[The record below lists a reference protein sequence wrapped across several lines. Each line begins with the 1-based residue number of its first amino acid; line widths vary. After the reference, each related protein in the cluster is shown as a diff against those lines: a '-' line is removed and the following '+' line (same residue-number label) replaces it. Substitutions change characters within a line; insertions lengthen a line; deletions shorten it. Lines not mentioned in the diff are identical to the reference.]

1 MNLGKALHAIGQ
13 YNPAKEALLKAV
25 ILNPDEEAAN
35 HTLGV
40 LYDEEQNY
48 EAASGHLGQTA
59 GLLSQSYRL
68 RCYLGKGLLVES
80 KKQLKKIT
88 EASNV
93 NALIGSLV

>member
-48 EAASGHLGQTA
+48 EAASGYNDSDVISVKDYWLN
-59 GLLSQSYRL
+59 
-68 RCYLGKGLLVES
+68 
-80 KKQLKKIT
+80 LK
-88 EASNV
+88 N
-93 NALIGSLV
+93 N